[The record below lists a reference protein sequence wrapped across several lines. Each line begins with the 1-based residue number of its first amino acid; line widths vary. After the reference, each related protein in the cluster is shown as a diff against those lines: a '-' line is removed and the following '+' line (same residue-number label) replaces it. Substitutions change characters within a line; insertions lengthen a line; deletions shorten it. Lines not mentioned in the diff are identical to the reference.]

1 MWLPGGWAD
10 YLWWQ
15 ETDRKGL
22 ARVNELIRDTLRNPF
37 SGIGKP
43 EPLKGNLKGWWS
55 RRITAEHRLVYRCED
70 GIIIIMQCRFH
81 YESQPLLTPIAA
93 VSALCF

>member
-1 MWLPGGWAD
+1 MRLTWLPGGWED

-15 ETDRKGL
+15 EHDRKGL
-22 ARVNELIRDTLRNPF
+22 ARVNAMIRDALRSPF

-55 RRITAEHRLVYRCED
+55 RRITGEHRLVYRFEND
-70 GIIIIMQCRFH
+70 TIIVMQCRFH
-81 YESQPLLTPIAA
+81 YQA
-93 VSALCF
+93 